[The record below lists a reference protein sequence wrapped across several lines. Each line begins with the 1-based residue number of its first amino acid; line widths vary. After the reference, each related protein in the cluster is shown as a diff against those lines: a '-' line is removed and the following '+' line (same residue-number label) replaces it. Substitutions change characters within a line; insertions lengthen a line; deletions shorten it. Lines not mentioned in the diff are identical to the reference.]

1 MKALSRA
8 RGGVT
13 GAASRRMSF
22 MEQYYPEGDKTSAFT
37 VYGYAVAATMT
48 QVLKQCGDDLSR
60 KNVMK
65 QAASLHDL
73 KLGLLL
79 PGITVNTGPND
90 YAPIKQLQMMRFTG
104 DRWELFG
111 PIINGEVSNS

>member
-1 MKALSRA
+1 
-8 RGGVT
+8 
-13 GAASRRMSF
+13 
-22 MEQYYPEGDKTSAFT
+22 
-37 VYGYAVAATMT
+37 MT

-79 PGITVNTGPND
+79 PGITVNTSPTD
-90 YAPIKQLQMMRFTG
+90 VVPIKQLRLMRFEG
-104 DRWELFG
+104 DRWQLFG
-111 PIINGEVSNS
+111 GIITGAAGE